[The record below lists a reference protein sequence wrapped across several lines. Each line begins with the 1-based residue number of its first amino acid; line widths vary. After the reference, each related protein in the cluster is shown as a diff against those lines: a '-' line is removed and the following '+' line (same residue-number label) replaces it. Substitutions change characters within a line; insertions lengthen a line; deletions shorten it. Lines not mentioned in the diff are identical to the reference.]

1 MKWQLISIIIS
12 LLLLVCSC
20 QSKAETAK
28 PIPKSTSELDKVN
41 GASESD
47 IVSFPDKN
55 LEAAIRNALFI
66 EGIRSKDKVLS
77 DKPLDEPITESDL
90 AKLTIMEAVG
100 ANIISIAGLE
110 YCVNIK
116 ELYLP
121 ENQITDIRNISSLTN
136 LTKLD
141 LGANQIGDISHIAS
155 LTNLTQLDL
164 YVNQIE
170 DISSIASLKAITN
183 LYLFRNQISDISPLA
198 NLNNLIE
205 VDLYRNK
212 ISDISPLLE
221 NEGLGEGDILRLAG
235 NNLDLSEDSRDMEDI
250 EALQGKGVVVVLE

>member
-1 MKWQLISIIIS
+1 MNVTLRRALTFVIILLI
-12 LLLLVCSC
+12 LPVYSC
-20 QSKAETAK
+20 QPTAELPT
-28 PIPKSTSELDKVN
+28 PYSINSDEQSQSEN
-41 GASESD
+41 
-47 IVSFPDKN
+47 IVFPDKN
-55 LEAAIRNALFI
+55 LEVAIRNALFI
-66 EGIRSKDKVLS
+66 EGIRSNDEALS
-77 DKPLDEPITESDL
+77 KKPLDEAITKADL

-205 VDLYRNK
+205 VDLYGNK
-212 ISDISPLLE
+212 ISDISPLLG
-221 NEGLGEGDILRLAG
+221 NDGLGKGDIVRLAG
-235 NNLDLSEDSRDMEDI
+235 NNLDLSEGSKDMVNI
-250 EALQGKGVVVVLE
+250 KVLQDRGVVIVLE

>member
-20 QSKAETAK
+20 QSKAETTK

-41 GASESD
+41 EASESD

-55 LEAAIRNALFI
+55 LEVAIRNALFI
-66 EGIRSKDKVLS
+66 EGIRSNDEALS
-77 DKPLDEPITESDL
+77 KKPQDEAITKADL

-100 ANIISIAGLE
+100 KNIISIDGLE

-136 LTKLD
+136 LTKLH
-141 LGANQIGDISHIAS
+141 LGVNQISDISPIAS
-155 LTNLTQLDL
+155 LTNLIQLDL

-170 DISSIASLKAITN
+170 DISSIASLKALTN
-183 LYLFRNQISDISPLA
+183 LYLFRNQINDISPLA
-198 NLNNLIE
+198 NLTNLTE
-205 VDLYRNK
+205 LDLYANQ
-212 ISDISPLLE
+212 ISDISQLL
-221 NEGLGEGDILRLAG
+221 NNVGIGKGDIVRIAG
-235 NNLDLSEDSRDMEDI
+235 NNLGLQEGSKDMEDI
-250 EALQGKGVVVVLE
+250 KALQDRGVIVVLE

>member
-20 QSKAETAK
+20 QSKAETTK
-28 PIPKSTSELDKVN
+28 PIPKSSSELDKANEV
-41 GASESD
+41 SESD

-66 EGIRSKDKVLS
+66 EGIRSKDKVLA
-77 DKPLDEPITESDL
+77 DKPLDESITKSDL
-90 AKLTIMEAVG
+90 AKLTIMEAAG
-100 ANIISIAGLE
+100 KSIISIQGLE
-110 YCVNIK
+110 NCENLK

-121 ENQITDIRNISSLTN
+121 ENQISDIHNLSSLTN
-136 LTKLD
+136 LTKLN
-141 LGANQIGDISHIAS
+141 LGANQIGDISPLAS
-155 LTNLTQLDL
+155 LSKLTLLDL
-164 YVNQIE
+164 YVNRIE
-170 DISSIASLKAITN
+170 DISPLSSLTTLTN

-212 ISDISPLLE
+212 ICDISPLLA
-221 NEGLGEGDILRLAG
+221 NDGLGKGDVVRLAS
-235 NNLDLSEDSRDMEDI
+235 NNLDLREGSEDAENIQTLKER
-250 EALQGKGVVVVLE
+250 GVVVILE